1 LKAACRRSG
10 AADSIAR
17 LTIAAATSLP
27 VRRNTL
33 ILAATMA
40 VYSAVLQLVAAVS
53 SLTFVLVTGVE
64 GLLGL
69 GPAIFLTAS
78 ALAAVPAGRAMD
90 AVGRRPVIGGGF
102 LMAAAGCGITALAT
116 GARSTPLVILGFA
129 LTGAASG
136 IALLIRTA
144 AGDMYPPERRA
155 RGISYVLFGAVFGA
169 ILGPAVFGPLFQ
181 GRDVEASALTV
192 PWLAA
197 GGISI
202 VALGLVA
209 LVRPDPKR
217 IAELIAGH
225 EPGAVRPPVAP
236 LREIV
241 GRPGVRPAMLTA
253 LASFGVMVSVM
264 NLSGYVVVEHHHHG
278 QSSVFPI
285 IGAHVLGMYALVI
298 VVGGLI
304 DRIGRPPALAIG
316 LAVMAASTIGL
327 LWLESVVATA
337 ILLFGL
343 GVGWN
348 VSFVA
353 ATAQMVDRTSPAER
367 GKLLGFNDLLSA
379 LLGAALALA
388 GGFALD
394 SIGVAAL
401 AIGATV
407 IVAAPIVWLLPR
419 VGRPAPMPR

>member
-1 LKAACRRSG
+1 
-10 AADSIAR
+10 
-17 LTIAAATSLP
+17 
-27 VRRNTL
+27 
-33 ILAATMA
+33 MA

-69 GPAIFLTAS
+69 GPAIFLAAA

-90 AVGRRPVIGGGF
+90 RIGRLPVVGGGF
-102 LMAAAGCGITALAT
+102 LMAAVGCGLTALAT
-116 GARSTPLVILGFA
+116 ALGSAPLVIMGFA
-129 LTGAASG
+129 LAGGASG

-169 ILGPAVFGPLFQ
+169 ILGPAVFGPLFA
-181 GRDVEASALTV
+181 GREVEADALTV

-197 GGISI
+197 GGISA

-225 EPGAVRPPVAP
+225 EPGGPQPPVAP

-241 GRPGVRPAMLTA
+241 GRPGVRPAMLAA

-264 NLSGYVVVEHHHHG
+264 NLSGYVVVEHHHHE
-278 QSSVFPI
+278 QHSVFPI
-285 IGAHVLGMYALVI
+285 IGAHVFGMYALVI
-298 VVGGLI
+298 VVGTLI
-304 DRIGRPPALAIG
+304 DRIGRPPALVAG

-327 LWLESVVATA
+327 LWFESVLVTA

-353 ATAQMVDRTSPAER
+353 ATAQMVDRTSPVER
-367 GKLLGFNDLLSA
+367 GKLLGFNDLLSGLFGAGLA
-379 LLGAALALA
+379 LL

-407 IVAAPIVWLLPR
+407 IVAAPILWLLPSRGR
-419 VGRPAPMPR
+419 VRPPAPR